1 MRAGILLITLFI
13 FVSTASAQ
21 PPTGVEEIQP
31 YTKTIRNG
39 RAYIYGQFIQRLG
52 FSSGGFSQ
60 YIKLYN
66 LDDKHFY
73 YINVK
78 PSLRSKKLNRFH
90 NSVPAGKYIVYS
102 YEWTKSKWYG
112 GLRTTEGVYKNAT
125 AKELDERQKSG
136 ITIME
141 SELERFILN
150 IESGKVNYLGT
161 WNFTDD
167 KPVFTNEKQVAD
179 EDMQDTY
186 YFKFFDL
193 GQAAVNIP
201 Q

>member
-1 MRAGILLITLFI
+1 
-13 FVSTASAQ
+13 
-21 PPTGVEEIQP
+21 
-31 YTKTIRNG
+31 
-39 RAYIYGQFIQRLG
+39 
-52 FSSGGFSQ
+52 
-60 YIKLYN
+60 
-66 LDDKHFY
+66 
-73 YINVK
+73 
-78 PSLRSKKLNRFH
+78 
-90 NSVPAGKYIVYS
+90 
-102 YEWTKSKWYG
+102 
-112 GLRTTEGVYKNAT
+112 
-125 AKELDERQKSG
+125 
-136 ITIME
+136 ME
-141 SELERFILN
+141 SELERFTLN